1 MIAVHL
7 PAVNTFSSQFSI
19 PVDISRLTSGYYL
32 IQLCVKFFFFI
43 SENKKKKQKKKQ
55 KKKRFFPLSY

>member
-1 MIAVHL
+1 MFYQMIAVHM

-43 SENKKKKQKKKQ
+43 LENKKKETKK
-55 KKKRFFPLSY
+55 